1 MNNRKYNDGEWT
13 EARFR
18 AFIISAL
25 RAYMKRFPP
34 KWKALK
40 DAAVGRLINKRS
52 GRLAEHYLCADCGDF
67 FIARDVQVDHIEPV
81 VSPKEGFQD
90 WWTYMNRLYCE
101 ADNLQVLCNLVTN
114 KRQRKNVKRGRR
126 NERQANEG
134 NASR

>member
-1 MNNRKYNDGEWT
+1 MSNRDYNGGEWT

-40 DAAVGRLINKRS
+40 AASIGRVINKRS
-52 GRLAEHYLCADCGDF
+52 GRLAEHYKCASCDSF
-67 FIARDVQVDHIEPV
+67 FVARDVQVDHIEPV
-81 VSPKEGFQD
+81 VSPQEGFQD

-101 ADNLQVLCNLVTN
+101 AENLQVLCKPCHKQKTAEERKERVKN
-114 KRQRKNVKRGRR
+114 K
-126 NERQANEG
+126 
-134 NASR
+134 

>member
-1 MNNRKYNDGEWT
+1 MSNRKYNDGEWT

-40 DAAVGRLINKRS
+40 AAMVGKKVNKRS
-52 GRLAEHYLCADCGDF
+52 GRLAEHYLCASCGGF
-67 FIARDVQVDHIEPV
+67 FVARDVQVDHIDPV
-81 VSPKEGFQD
+81 VSPEEGFQD

-101 ADNLQVLCNLVTN
+101 AENLQVLCKPCHKDKTN
-114 KRQRKNVKRGRR
+114 AERK
-126 NERQANEG
+126 ERAKKK
-134 NASR
+134 

>member
-1 MNNRKYNDGEWT
+1 MSLRKYNGGEWT

-40 DAAVGRLINKRS
+40 AASIGRAINKRS
-52 GRLAEHYLCADCGDF
+52 GRLAEHYECASCAEHF
-67 FIARDVQVDHIEPV
+67 VARDVQVDHIEPV
-81 VSPKEGFQD
+81 VSPQDGFQD

-101 ADNLQVLCNLVTN
+101 AENLQVLCKPCHKEKTAEERKERVKN
-114 KRQRKNVKRGRR
+114 K
-126 NERQANEG
+126 
-134 NASR
+134 

>member
-1 MNNRKYNDGEWT
+1 MSNRKYNDGEWT

-40 DAAVGRLINKRS
+40 AAMVGKKVNKRS
-52 GRLAEHYLCADCGDF
+52 GRLAEHYLCASCGGF
-67 FIARDVQVDHIEPV
+67 FVARDVQVDHIDPV
-81 VSPKEGFQD
+81 VSPEEGFQD

-101 ADNLQVLCNLVTN
+101 AENLQVLCKPCNKDKTN
-114 KRQRKNVKRGRR
+114 AERK
-126 NERQANEG
+126 ERAKKK
-134 NASR
+134 

>member
-1 MNNRKYNDGEWT
+1 MSNREYNGGEWT

-40 DAAVGRLINKRS
+40 AASIGRVINKRS
-52 GRLAEHYLCADCGDF
+52 GRLAEHYKCASCEDNF
-67 FIARDVQVDHIEPV
+67 VARDVQVDHIEPV
-81 VSPKEGFQD
+81 VSPQEGFQD

-101 ADNLQVLCNLVTN
+101 AENLQVLCKPCHKQKTAEERKERVKN
-114 KRQRKNVKRGRR
+114 K
-126 NERQANEG
+126 
-134 NASR
+134 

>member
-1 MNNRKYNDGEWT
+1 MSNIEYNDGEWT

-40 DAAVGRLINKRS
+40 AASIGRVINKRS
-52 GRLAEHYLCADCGDF
+52 GRLAEHYKCASCEDNF
-67 FIARDVQVDHIEPV
+67 VARDVQVDHIEPV
-81 VSPKEGFQD
+81 VSPQEGFQD

-101 ADNLQVLCNLVTN
+101 AENLQVLCKPCHKQKTAEERKERVKN
-114 KRQRKNVKRGRR
+114 K
-126 NERQANEG
+126 
-134 NASR
+134 

>member
-1 MNNRKYNDGEWT
+1 MSNRDYNGGEWT

-40 DAAVGRLINKRS
+40 AASIGRVINKRS
-52 GRLAEHYLCADCGDF
+52 GRLAEHYKCASCEDNF
-67 FIARDVQVDHIEPV
+67 VARDVQVDHIEPV
-81 VSPKEGFQD
+81 VSPQEGFQD

-101 ADNLQVLCNLVTN
+101 AENLQVLCKPCHKQKTAEERKERVKN
-114 KRQRKNVKRGRR
+114 K
-126 NERQANEG
+126 
-134 NASR
+134 

>member
-1 MNNRKYNDGEWT
+1 MSLRKYNDGEWT

-40 DAAVGRLINKRS
+40 AASIGRAINRRS
-52 GRLAEHYLCADCGDF
+52 GRLAEHYECASCAEHF
-67 FIARDVQVDHIEPV
+67 VARDVQVDHIEPV
-81 VSPKEGFQD
+81 VSPQEGFQD

-101 ADNLQVLCNLVTN
+101 AENLQVLCKPCHKGKTAEERKERVKN
-114 KRQRKNVKRGRR
+114 K
-126 NERQANEG
+126 
-134 NASR
+134 

>member
-1 MNNRKYNDGEWT
+1 MSNREYNDGEWT

-40 DAAVGRLINKRS
+40 AASIGRIINKRS
-52 GRLAEHYLCADCGDF
+52 GRLAEHYKCAGCTDNF
-67 FIARDVQVDHIEPV
+67 VARDVQVDHIEPV
-81 VSPKEGFQD
+81 VSPQEGFQD

-101 ADNLQVLCNLVTN
+101 AENLQVLCKPCHKQKTAEERKERVKN
-114 KRQRKNVKRGRR
+114 K
-126 NERQANEG
+126 
-134 NASR
+134 

>member
-1 MNNRKYNDGEWT
+1 MSNRKYNDGEWT

-40 DAAVGRLINKRS
+40 AASIGRVINKRS
-52 GRLAEHYLCADCGDF
+52 GRLAEHYKCASCDSF
-67 FIARDVQVDHIEPV
+67 FVARDVQVDHIEPV
-81 VSPKEGFQD
+81 VSPQEGFQD

-101 ADNLQVLCNLVTN
+101 AENLQVLCKPCHKQKTAAEERKERVKN
-114 KRQRKNVKRGRR
+114 K
-126 NERQANEG
+126 
-134 NASR
+134 